1 MEAPEGYHWRDREN
15 ALRFYDHLMS
25 ARLQLSFEELM
36 AKRFIAV
43 RLEDCWCNGDIYESK
58 DDAVRMVR
66 WGDPNKFLY
75 MQIPMER
82 MTAVACDAFLW
93 YCRGV
98 YKAGYRP
105 AGSHEGANLIVPQ
118 GIENYR

>member
-1 MEAPEGYHWRDREN
+1 MDAPAGYRFRDEDC
-15 ALRFYDHLMS
+15 AKRFYDHLRS
-25 ARLQLSFEELM
+25 AQLQLSVDEII

-75 MQIPMER
+75 MQIPIEHL
-82 MTAVACDAFLW
+82 TLASVDSFLW

-105 AGSHEGANLIVPQ
+105 AGSHEAANLIVPQ
-118 GIENYR
+118 GIENY